1 MINRSDSKENE
12 PMKRIVSPGLF
23 MLAGSVFTLPAL
35 AQDFPPVEMEIIQL
49 NDDMYV
55 IHNEF
60 VPGNVTV
67 LATDEGVLLVDD
79 KFEANY
85 QEIVDLVASV
95 TDQPVR
101 YVVNTHYHFDHSG
114 SNAAFQAAGAQVVA
128 SEQARAR
135 MLETGQ
141 TAGLPVL
148 TTEDHARIHLG
159 GKIVDLFR
167 FGRAHTD
174 GDMVVYFPQYQV
186 LSTGDLFTYGN
197 ATPLLIDYAGGG
209 SIRAWT
215 NTLDDILMLGFETV
229 VPGHG
234 VVTDRAAMEEF
245 QGIVAAMRARTREM
259 IAAESSREEIE
270 AMLREEFYWQDLHLN
285 MGFDG
290 LLAEL

>member
-1 MINRSDSKENE
+1 MN
-12 PMKRIVSPGLF
+12 RIVNLGV
-23 MLAGSVFTLPAL
+23 SVLLTGGVFALPVL

-49 NDDMYV
+49 NDVMYV

-67 LATDEGVLLVDD
+67 LITDEGVLLVDD

-85 QEIVDLVASV
+85 QEIVELVASV

-141 TAGLPVL
+141 TTGLPVF

-159 GKIVDLFR
+159 GEVIDLFW

-174 GDMVVYFPQYQV
+174 GDLVVYFPRHQV
-186 LSTGDLFTYGN
+186 LSTGDMFTYGN

-215 NTLDDILMLGFETV
+215 NTLDDVLMLGFETV

-234 VVTDRAAMEEF
+234 VVTDRTALEEF
-245 QGIVAAMRARTREM
+245 QDIVAAMRGRTREM

-270 AMLREEFYWQDLHLN
+270 AMLRAEFYWGDLHLT

>member
-1 MINRSDSKENE
+1 
-12 PMKRIVSPGLF
+12 MKRIAYLSMSVLLTGGT
-23 MLAGSVFTLPAL
+23 LALPAQ
-35 AQDFPPVEMEIIQL
+35 AQDFPPVEMELIQL

-67 LATDEGVLLVDD
+67 LVTGEGVLLVDD

-85 QEIVDLVASV
+85 REIVDLVASV

-141 TAGLPVL
+141 AAGLPVF

-159 GKIVDLFR
+159 GKVVDLFR

-174 GDMVVYFPQYQV
+174 GDLVVYFPQYQV
-186 LSTGDLFTYGN
+186 LSSGDLFTYGD

-234 VVTDRAAMEEF
+234 MVTDRAALAQF
-245 QGIVAAMRARTREM
+245 HGTVAAMRARTREM
-259 IAAESSREEIE
+259 IAAESSRGEIE
-270 AMLREEFYWQDLHLN
+270 AMLREEFHWGDLHLN